1 MPEIT
6 AAPLVLVQRQGSI
19 AHIIMN
25 RPASRNSADLP
36 MAQAM
41 RDAVADVCYD
51 PAVHV
56 VVLRSSSAHFMAG
69 GDVRRFGVLLEGAD
83 RGQAELDAI
92 ISAVNQTTLG
102 LTRSAC
108 IVIGLLSG
116 SVAGVGCS
124 FAMACDIVIAADD
137 TRFVLAYNG
146 LGATPDGGATW
157 HLPRLVGL
165 QRALSIALLNQSL
178 DAHQAQAAGLVTQV
192 VPAGDLRA
200 SGDDMAR
207 RLAAGPAQAQAR
219 TKALLRG
226 ALDSDLETALSN
238 EKAAFLAQATTPDF
252 TEGVQA
258 FAQRRAPQFG
268 LACGPDDAV

>member
-1 MPEIT
+1 MPETT
-6 AAPLVLVQRQGSI
+6 AAPLVLVERQGSI

-36 MAQAM
+36 MAQAL
-41 RDAVADVCYD
+41 RDAVTEVCYD

-83 RGQAELDAI
+83 RGQGELEAI
-92 ISAVNQTTLG
+92 ITAVNQITLG
-102 LTRSAC
+102 LTRSPC
-108 IVIGLLSG
+108 MVIGLLSG

-124 FAMACDIVIAADD
+124 LAMACDIVIAADD
-137 TRFVLAYNG
+137 TRFVMAYNG

-157 HLPRLVGL
+157 LLPRLVGL
-165 QRALSIALLNQSL
+165 QRALAIALLNQSL
-178 DAHQAQAAGLVTQV
+178 DASQAHAAGLVTQV
-192 VPAGDLRA
+192 VPLSELDAC
-200 SGDDMAR
+200 GDDMAR
-207 RLAAGPAQAQAR
+207 RLAAGPVQAQAR

-226 ALDSDLETALSN
+226 ALDSDLETALGQ

-258 FAQRRAPQFG
+258 FVQRRVPQFG
-268 LACGPDDAV
+268 DRP